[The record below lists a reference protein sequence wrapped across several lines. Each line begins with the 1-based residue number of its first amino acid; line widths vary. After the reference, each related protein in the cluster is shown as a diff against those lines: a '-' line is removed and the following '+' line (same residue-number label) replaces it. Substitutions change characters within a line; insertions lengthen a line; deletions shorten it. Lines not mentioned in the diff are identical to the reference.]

1 MSSIPMP
8 LQPNADVVA
17 SYPLIARLFSGHGY
31 ARLEAGDIDAFVAAP
46 GHAVLVFLEDPM
58 RIKETLDLAVIAPEL
73 ARAFPGRFRVGVL
86 VPEASRQ
93 AQARFG
99 FHRWPALVIL
109 KDGRYVGA
117 IDGLREWDVYR
128 EQLEKLLA
136 AEPTRPP
143 TVGIAVRSADER
155 AGGCAA

>member
-1 MSSIPMP
+1 VSTIPMP
-8 LQPNADVVA
+8 LPLGADVVA
-17 SYPLIARLFSGHGY
+17 SYPLIARLFNGHGY
-31 ARLEAGDIDAFVAAP
+31 ARLDADGIDAFVAAP
-46 GHAVLVFLEDPM
+46 GHALLVFLEDPM

-86 VPEASRQ
+86 LPEAARL

-99 FHRWPALVIL
+99 FHHWPALVVL

-128 EQLEKLLA
+128 DQLEALLA
-136 AEPTRPP
+136 AEPTRPLS
-143 TVGIAVRSADER
+143 VGIAVRAADER
-155 AGGCAA
+155 AGGCA

>member
-1 MSSIPMP
+1 MSTIPMP
-8 LQPNADVVA
+8 TRPDADVVA
-17 SYPLIARLFSGHGY
+17 SYPLIARLFTAHGC
-31 ARLEAGDIDAFVAAP
+31 ARLEADGVDAFVAEP
-46 GHAVLVFLEDPM
+46 GHALLVFLEDPM

-73 ARAFPGRFRVGVL
+73 VRAFPGRFRVGVL

-99 FHRWPALVIL
+99 FHRWPALVVL
-109 KDGRYVGA
+109 RDGRYVGA

-128 EQLEKLLA
+128 DQLTALLA

-143 TVGIAVRSADER
+143 TVGIAVRGVDER